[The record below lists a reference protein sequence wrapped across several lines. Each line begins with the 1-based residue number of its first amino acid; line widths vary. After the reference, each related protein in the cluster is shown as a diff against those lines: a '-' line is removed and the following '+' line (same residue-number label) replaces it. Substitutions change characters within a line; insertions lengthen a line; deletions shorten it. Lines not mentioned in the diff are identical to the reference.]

1 MRVPLSWLAEY
12 VPLRMP
18 PAELAHRLTMAGLE
32 TTYDPGPG
40 GGWANV
46 VVGNVADVRPHPNAD
61 RLRLADVDT
70 GAETATVVCGAP
82 NVAAGQK
89 IAFARVGAVL
99 TSGKTGEPM
108 ELTAAVIRGIE
119 SAGMVCSERELGLSD
134 EHEGILVL
142 PDESPVGQPLSS
154 VLPSAGALEVEVT
167 PNRGDCL
174 SVLGIAHEAA
184 AITGEQMTE
193 PPSDYDENGGAI
205 EDSVSI
211 EIADPALCSRY
222 TCTLVR
228 GVRIGPSPDWLRKRL
243 LDAGHRSINNV
254 VDVTNYVMLEYGQP
268 LHAFDLDEVRGA
280 RVIVRPAE
288 DGERFASLDGQEHEL
303 RAPMLMIA
311 DPERSIGLAGVMG
324 GANSEMTDATR
335 NVLLESATFNAINTR
350 RTSNALKLRTD
361 ASLRFEK
368 GLNPELAI
376 RAVRRATRL
385 ILETAGG
392 EAAQGVYDVFPG
404 RSDPPRIPFSHQSLR
419 RVLGTN
425 DISTEE
431 VVRVLTSLGFA
442 IEEATSDA
450 SEEEPV
456 YAHEEDRVLA
466 IVPPYWRTD
475 ISIPEDIVEEIA
487 RIAGYDAL
495 PSEPLVGLSDYT
507 PQFVPLTP
515 ALTSPLLGGPQSE
528 IRQPAREI
536 REKIRDALVTYGL
549 QETISY
555 TLVSKE
561 DVSGPFAVPLP
572 EGGEPL
578 ATANPLS
585 QEQAYLRMS
594 LRPALLRGAASA
606 VRQKETA
613 RMFEVGRV
621 FIPRNGDLP
630 DEREIIA
637 IVLAGPRQQRAW
649 QHERDGKL
657 VPESQILDEVEWGT
671 EIGPLGFYDAKGIV
685 EGLLERLGL
694 SATFERA
701 ADPLL
706 HPGRAAAVLVNGQQ
720 AGVVGELHPQTVARY
735 SLPDA
740 QAALI
745 ELDLQCLAPHVPL
758 MRFDIEAF
766 SRYPSAM
773 RDIAPSL
780 APGVSA
786 QEAKAIINVHRL
798 VKETILFDSFEMADG
813 STSLTFNIE
822 FQSKEKTLTAA
833 EVEEAVVSIRS
844 DLERELGAT
853 FRGA

>member
-32 TTYDPGPG
+32 ATYDPGPC
-40 GGWANV
+40 GGWENI
-46 VVGNVADVRPHPNAD
+46 VVGCVVDVRPHPNAD

-70 GAETATVVCGAP
+70 GGETATVVCGAP

-108 ELTAAVIRGIE
+108 ELTAAVIRGVE
-119 SAGMVCSERELGLSD
+119 SAGMVCSERELGLSG

-174 SVLGIAHEAA
+174 SVLGIAHETA
-184 AITGEQMTE
+184 AITGEQVAE
-193 PPSDYDENGGAI
+193 PSAAYDENGGAI
-205 EDSVSI
+205 EESVSI

-228 GVRIGPSPDWLRKRL
+228 GVRIGPSPDWLRQRL
-243 LDAGHRSINNV
+243 QDAGHRSINNV

-368 GLNPELAI
+368 GLNPELAV

-404 RSDPPRIPFSHQSLR
+404 RSDPPRIPFSHQGLR
-419 RVLGTN
+419 RVLGV
-425 DISTEE
+425 DFPTEQ
-431 VVRVLTSLGFA
+431 VSGVLASLGFTVEQSA
-442 IEEATSDA
+442 DGAMAVI
-450 SEEEPV
+450 
-456 YAHEEDRVLA
+456 
-466 IVPPYWRTD
+466 PPYWRTD
-475 ISIPEDIVEEIA
+475 VGIEEDVVEEVA
-487 RIAGYDAL
+487 RIVGYDVVEG
-495 PSEPLVGLSDYT
+495 EPLGGR
-507 PQFVPLTP
+507 VPEAIL
-515 ALTSPLLGGPQSE
+515 
-528 IRQPAREI
+528 QPEREL
-536 REKIRDALVTYGL
+536 REKVRDALVSFGL
-549 QETISY
+549 QETIFH
-555 TLVSKE
+555 TLVSAE
-561 DVSGPFAVPLP
+561 DAALPDGDSPL
-572 EGGEPL
+572 G
-578 ATANPLS
+578 TANPMS
-585 QEQAYLRMS
+585 QEQAYLRTS

-606 VRQKETA
+606 MRQQGGA
-613 RMFEVGRV
+613 ALFEVGRV
-621 FIPRNGDLP
+621 FIPRDGDLP
-630 DEREIIA
+630 DEREMAIA
-637 IVLAGPRQQRAW
+637 VLAGPRGSVLWEQ
-649 QHERDGKL
+649 
-657 VPESQILDEVEWGT
+657 GT
-671 EIGPLGFYDAKGIV
+671 EPLGFFDAKGVV
-685 EGLLERLGL
+685 EGALARLRL
-694 SATFERA
+694 SATFERTN
-701 ADPLL
+701 DPLL
-706 HPGRAAAVLVNGQQ
+706 HPGRAAAVLVNGEQ
-720 AGVVGELHPQTVARY
+720 AGVMGELNPQAIAQY
-735 SLPDA
+735 DLPAA
-740 QAALI
+740 QAAFI
-745 ELDLQCLAPHVPL
+745 ELDLHRLAPHVPA
-758 MRFDIEAF
+758 MRSSFAAF
-766 SRYPSAM
+766 SRYPSAV
-773 RDIAPSL
+773 RDLALVLDASVPARQAQEIIESGPLVVRATLFDLFEGDPLPEGKKSL
-780 APGVSA
+780 AFTV
-786 QEAKAIINVHRL
+786 
-798 VKETILFDSFEMADG
+798 
-813 STSLTFNIE
+813 E
-822 FQSKEKTLTAA
+822 FQSPSKTLETA
-833 EVEEAVVSIRS
+833 EINHAVASIIERM
-844 DLERELGAT
+844 ERETGAAL
-853 FRGA
+853 RA